1 MKNKL
6 IFLTRNSLKD
16 KLKSKWFLIVNILL
30 LILIIGVFNIDSI
43 IKLFGGKYE
52 EKQKIYIVDNTNYT
66 YDLIEKNLKN
76 NEITDNDTFDIEKL
90 NNENKEKIKK
100 DEIIIVVNEDKEN
113 LINVNIISKGYIDI
127 VNYQVIV
134 NAINNAKINLA
145 INKSDININLLNN
158 IYKEVNIKR
167 EYLDKNKKSVD
178 ENMEMITSKIFPII
192 ILPFFMLTVFLIQ
205 TVGASINDEK
215 QTRGMEI
222 IISNVSPKTHFMS
235 KILSGNTFVI
245 MQGILLFIYG
255 LIALLIRNGINVKSS
270 NIENQ
275 VFEIINSISKT
286 EFMNNLIYIIPLTLI
301 LMLLTFLGY
310 SIVAAILASMTTN
323 SEDFGQLQSPIIII
337 SLIGYYL
344 SMVAGMFKGSIFI
357 KILSYIPFI
366 SAILSPSL
374 LALNQIGIIDV
385 IISIIIMVI
394 TNILII
400 KYGMKIYKVGIL
412 NYSSKNLFKK
422 MFNAMKN

>member
-6 IFLTRNSLKD
+6 IFLTKNSLKD

-66 YDLIEKNLKN
+66 YDLIEKNLKS

-145 INKSDININLLNN
+145 INNSDININLLNN

-235 KILSGNTFVI
+235 KILSGNIFVI

-394 TNILII
+394 TNVLII

>member
-6 IFLTRNSLKD
+6 IFLTKNSLKD

-66 YDLIEKNLKN
+66 YDLIEKNLKS

-90 NNENKEKIKK
+90 NNENKEKIKR
-100 DEIIIVVNEDKEN
+100 DEIIIVVNKDKEN

-145 INKSDININLLNN
+145 INNSDININLLNN

-235 KILSGNTFVI
+235 KILSGNIFVI

-286 EFMNNLIYIIPLTLI
+286 DFMNNLIYIIPLTLI

-394 TNILII
+394 TNVLII

>member
-6 IFLTRNSLKD
+6 IFLTKNSLKD
-16 KLKSKWFLIVNILL
+16 KLKSKWFLIVNFLL

-113 LINVNIISKGYIDI
+113 LINANIISKGYIDI

-145 INKSDININLLNN
+145 INNSDININLLNN

-394 TNILII
+394 TNVLII